1 MVAAAA
7 DSYGGTAAA
16 DTVNQLR
23 SDGYNAELNLD
34 GTPPVDAYV
43 VRLIALTISTNGR
56 SAFARV
62 PSSVRR
68 VVPAHGLGVE
78 CDLERVRL
86 SAARPNTSYTSSMS
100 SKSKEW
106 LTNSI

>member
-56 SAFARV
+56 SAFRGFLQAFV
-62 PSSVRR
+62 ASRR
-68 VVPAHGLGVE
+68 HTA
-78 CDLERVRL
+78 
-86 SAARPNTSYTSSMS
+86 
-100 SKSKEW
+100 
-106 LTNSI
+106 